1 MCLGIE
7 PLFDISIFTA
17 VDKVKDA
24 YCITRCEKIIEH
36 TGTPVNIDEKKFEYF

>member
-7 PLFDISIFTA
+7 DLLDLSIFAT
-17 VDKVKDA
+17 VDKVKDV

-36 TGTPVNIDEKKFEYF
+36 VL